1 MCSLCF
7 LIQAEDTFQKG
18 QEKDKEDHDSKSDI
32 KGEDNAIEMSEDFDG
47 KMHDGELEEQ
57 GLRLSVTAF
66 LLWKII
72 ILIRKLCV
80 SNKEPVV
87 LLESF
92 GPSWLFCITVN
103 EDIST
108 YAHAITIS
116 TQVEVHS
123 QSWRFFA
130 EEPET
135 LADAPAASLLNA
147 VSGYCPS
154 GKSKKRRRRS

>member
-1 MCSLCF
+1 MTQSRTLRARIMPLRCQKTLMGRCMMGSLKNKVWDYQSLHSCF
-7 LIQAEDTFQKG
+7 
-18 QEKDKEDHDSKSDI
+18 
-32 KGEDNAIEMSEDFDG
+32 
-47 KMHDGELEEQ
+47 
-57 GLRLSVTAF
+57 
-66 LLWKII
+66 WKII
-72 ILIRKLCV
+72 ILIRKLCI

-92 GPSWLFCITVN
+92 GPSWLFCITAN

-108 YAHAITIS
+108 YAHAITIC

-154 GKSKKRRRRS
+154 GKSKKGRRRS